1 MNARPRLQIAFL
13 TGRSDPASCLLS
25 PVQARFLA
33 GLAAPG
39 RALVGRNFPYDER
52 TGPHCTVPLWRA
64 GWRNLRE
71 HLRASR
77 SSFAAAHT
85 ASVERQLEA
94 AEHTV
99 LLAGS
104 CGLRL
109 LLGLRLGPERWQRVS
124 VFAFGNVQRRRPP
137 CCCQIVVGR
146 ADRLA
151 RWCGGRSDLQV
162 PGGHHDYLEQPEVA
176 AACAEFVAAVE
187 REPIAAGSRA

>member
-25 PVQARFLA
+25 PLQARFLA

-52 TGPHCTVPLWRA
+52 TGPHCSVPLWRA

-77 SSFAAAHT
+77 RSFAAAHI

-94 AEHTV
+94 ADHTV

-109 LLGLRLGPERWQRVS
+109 LLGLRLPAERWQRIH

-137 CCCQIVVGR
+137 GRCQVVVGR
-146 ADRLA
+146 ADWLA
-151 RWCGGRSDLQV
+151 RLLGGRADQV
-162 PGGHHDYLEQPEVA
+162 VAGGHLRYLEQSEVA
-176 AACAEFVAAVE
+176 ASCAEFVRSIE
-187 REPIAAGSRA
+187 RELQP